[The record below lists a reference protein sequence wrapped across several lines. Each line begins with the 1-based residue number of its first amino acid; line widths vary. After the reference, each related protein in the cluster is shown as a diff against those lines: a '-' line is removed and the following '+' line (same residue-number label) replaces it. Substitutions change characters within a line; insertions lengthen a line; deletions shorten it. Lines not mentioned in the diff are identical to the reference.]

1 MGTGVTL
8 SIQSPETFMMLEL
21 WMADGGYGNGLI
33 KGFPTST
40 IRNPPS
46 DIKDL

>member
-1 MGTGVTL
+1 
-8 SIQSPETFMMLEL
+8 
-21 WMADGGYGNGLI
+21 MADGGYGNGLI

-46 DIKDL
+46 DIKDLSVFDSSILMGKSDERANL